1 MSMVNRDRATS
12 RGPHSKPPAKLEEEE
27 EEEEEEE
34 GEFEIISLSLSSEFV
49 T

>member
-27 EEEEEEE
+27 EEEEEE